1 MSETVSTEMATL
13 DDLSVVTSEVQLDNV
28 MKSLSG
34 ASTTIVSTVQGDD
47 FEARTKVV
55 NAVVNAEPLEDSLGK
70 VIELV
75 DWVAQI
81 VTFINEDKVEE
92 QGIRTVLIAADGSAF
107 SAMSKGVNSA
117 LANLVG
123 VLGHPN
129 TWPNPVKVVANKR
142 KGRNGYSFTTL
153 NLA

>member
-70 VIELV
+70 VIELESRYFV
-75 DWVAQI
+75 EFGLSGEDVSI
-81 VTFINEDKVEE
+81 KVTQVNRY
-92 QGIRTVLIAADGSAF
+92 G
-107 SAMSKGVNSA
+107 KGVQRSGQR
-117 LANLVG
+117 L
-123 VLGHPN
+123 
-129 TWPNPVKVVANKR
+129 KVVR
-142 KGRNGYSFTTL
+142 
-153 NLA
+153 